1 MIEIVW
7 GPKFKRAYKKK
18 IKHYPEINQQLSDA
32 LKLFVKDPF
41 HPILK
46 THKLG
51 GPLKGNFAFS
61 LGYDL
66 RVVFKFIDKEEVFL
80 ETIGTHDEVY

>member
-1 MIEIVW
+1 VIEIVW
-7 GPKFKRAYKKK
+7 GPKFKRVYRKKLK
-18 IKHYPEINQQLSDA
+18 YYPEIKQQLADA

-51 GPLKGNFAFS
+51 GPLKGNYAFS

-66 RVVFKFIDKEEVFL
+66 RVVFKSIDKEAAFL
-80 ETIGTHDEVY
+80 ETSGTHEEVY

>member
-18 IKHYPEINQQLSDA
+18 LKQYPEIKRQLSAA
-32 LKLFVKDPF
+32 LKLFIKDPF

-51 GPLKGNFAFS
+51 GPLKGNYAFS

-66 RVVFKFIDKEEVFL
+66 RVVFKFLGKEEVFL
-80 ETIGTHDEVY
+80 ETIGTHEEVY